1 MRLRRVKKFLTLNS
15 KTTTIAS
22 IIMSQKKILLIDD
35 ELDILEILTYNLE
48 KEGYE
53 IHTASNGNEGIEV
66 AKKVLPDLILL
77 DVMMP
82 EKDGIETCQDL
93 RKIKEL
99 QKTLIVFL
107 SARSEEFSQLAGFQA
122 GANDYVVKLI
132 KPKILISKVNA
143 LLQLT
148 SQISDSSKLIEI
160 GDLVIDKD
168 NFRVSKAGQQF
179 LLPKKEFDLLYLLA
193 SNTDK
198 VFKREEILEKV
209 WGNDVIVGERTIDVH
224 IRRLR
229 EKLGINTIQTLKGIG
244 YKLIV

>member
-1 MRLRRVKKFLTLNS
+1 MNQR
-15 KTTTIAS
+15 
-22 IIMSQKKILLIDD
+22 KILLIDD
-35 ELDILEILTYNLE
+35 EQDILEILSYNLE
-48 KEGYE
+48 KEGYLVF
-53 IHTASNGNEGIEV
+53 TASNGNEGIKK
-66 AKKVLPDLILL
+66 AKEIIPDLILL

-82 EKDGIETCQDL
+82 EKDGIETCQEL
-93 RKIKEL
+93 RTIKEL

-148 SQISDSSKLIEI
+148 SQVSESAKLIEI
-160 GDLVIDKD
+160 GDLSIDRD
-168 NFRVSKAGQQF
+168 NFKVTKNGQPF

-193 SNTDK
+193 SNTEK

-244 YKLIV
+244 YKLVV

>member
-1 MRLRRVKKFLTLNS
+1 MTG
-15 KTTTIAS
+15 
-22 IIMSQKKILLIDD
+22 KKILLIDD
-35 ELDILEILTYNLE
+35 EQDILEILSYNLE

-53 IHTASNGNEGIEV
+53 VHTANNGTDGIKL
-66 AKKVLPDLILL
+66 AKEIVPDLILL

-82 EKDGIETCQDL
+82 EKDGIETCQEM
-93 RKIKEL
+93 RQSKSL

-107 SARSEEFSQLAGFQA
+107 SARSEEFSQLAGYQA
-122 GANDYVVKLI
+122 GGNDYIVKVI
-132 KPKILISKVNA
+132 KPKVLISKVNA

-148 SQISDSSKLIEI
+148 SQVNDSSKLIEI
-160 GDLVIDKD
+160 GDLIIDRD
-168 NFRVSKAGQQF
+168 NFKVSKNGQPF

-229 EKLGINTIQTLKGIG
+229 EKLGINAIQTLKGIG

>member
-1 MRLRRVKKFLTLNS
+1 MNR
-15 KTTTIAS
+15 
-22 IIMSQKKILLIDD
+22 KKILLIDD
-35 ELDILEILTYNLE
+35 EQDILEIISYNLE
-48 KEGYE
+48 KEGYQVF
-53 IHTASNGNEGIEV
+53 TASNGNEGIEK
-66 AKKVLPDLILL
+66 AKEILPDLILL

-107 SARSEEFSQLAGFQA
+107 SARSEEFSQLAGYQA
-122 GANDYVVKLI
+122 GANDYIVKLI
-132 KPKILISKVNA
+132 KPKVLISKVAA
-143 LLQLT
+143 LLQLGAQ
-148 SQISDSSKLIEI
+148 SQENANYIEL
-160 GDLVIDKD
+160 GDLIIDKD
-168 NFRVSKAGQQF
+168 NFKVSKGKEEF

-193 SNTDK
+193 SNTEK

-244 YKLIV
+244 YKLVV

>member
-1 MRLRRVKKFLTLNS
+1 MNR
-15 KTTTIAS
+15 
-22 IIMSQKKILLIDD
+22 KKILLVDD
-35 ELDILEILTYNLE
+35 EQDILEIISYNLE
-48 KEGYE
+48 KEGY
-53 IHTASNGNEGIEV
+53 HVFTASNGNEGI
-66 AKKVLPDLILL
+66 AKAKEILPDLILL

-82 EKDGIETCQDL
+82 EKDGIETCQEL

-107 SARSEEFSQLAGFQA
+107 SARSEEFSQLAGYQA
-122 GANDYVVKLI
+122 GANDYIVKLI
-132 KPKILISKVNA
+132 KPKVLVSKVAA
-143 LLQLT
+143 LLQLGAQ
-148 SQISDSSKLIEI
+148 SQENSNYIEI
-160 GDLVIDKD
+160 GDLIIDKE
-168 NFRVSKAGQQF
+168 NFKVSKGKEEF

-229 EKLGINTIQTLKGIG
+229 EKLGINTIQTLK
-244 YKLIV
+244 

>member
-1 MRLRRVKKFLTLNS
+1 
-15 KTTTIAS
+15 
-22 IIMSQKKILLIDD
+22 MSTKKILLIDD
-35 ELDILEILTYNLE
+35 EQDILEILSYNLE

-53 IHTASNGNEGIEV
+53 VVTASGGEEGIEKARTLV
-66 AKKVLPDLILL
+66 PDLILL

-82 EKDGIETCQDL
+82 GKDGIETCQEL
-93 RKIKEL
+93 RQIKSL

-107 SARSEEFSQLAGFQA
+107 SARSEEFSQLAGYQA
-122 GANDYVVKLI
+122 GGNDYIVKVI
-132 KPKILISKVNA
+132 KPKVLISKVNA

-148 SQISDSSKLIEI
+148 SQVNEKAKLIEV

-168 NFRVSKAGQQF
+168 NFRVSRNGQAF

-209 WGNDVIVGERTIDVH
+209 WGSDVVVGERTIDVH

-229 EKLGINTIQTLKGIG
+229 EKLGLNSIQTLKGIG

>member
-1 MRLRRVKKFLTLNS
+1 MK
-15 KTTTIAS
+15 
-22 IIMSQKKILLIDD
+22 QKKILLIDD
-35 ELDILEILTYNLE
+35 EQDILEILSYNLE
-48 KEGYE
+48 KEGYDVS
-53 IHTASNGNEGIEV
+53 TALNGIEGIEK
-66 AKKVLPDLILL
+66 AREIIPDLILL

-107 SARSEEFSQLAGFQA
+107 SARSEEFSQLAGYQA
-122 GANDYVVKLI
+122 GANDYIVKLI
-132 KPKILISKVNA
+132 KPKVLISKVAA
-143 LLQLT
+143 LLQLGAN
-148 SQISDSSKLIEI
+148 SQENSNYIEI
-160 GDLVIDKD
+160 GDLIIDKD
-168 NFRVSKAGQQF
+168 NFKVSKAKEEF

-193 SNTDK
+193 SNTEK
-198 VFKREEILEKV
+198 VFKREEILERV

-244 YKLIV
+244 YKLVV

>member
-1 MRLRRVKKFLTLNS
+1 MKG
-15 KTTTIAS
+15 
-22 IIMSQKKILLIDD
+22 KKILLIDD
-35 ELDILEILTYNLE
+35 EQDILEILSYNLE
-48 KEGYE
+48 KEGYQVF
-53 IHTASNGNEGIEV
+53 TANNGNEGIV
-66 AKKVLPDLILL
+66 KAKEIIPDLILL

-82 EKDGIETCQDL
+82 EKDGIETCQEM
-93 RKIKEL
+93 RQIKEL

-122 GANDYVVKLI
+122 GANDYIVKII

-148 SQISDSSKLIEI
+148 SQVSDTAKNITV
-160 GDLVIDKD
+160 GDLTIDKD
-168 NFRVSKAGQQF
+168 NFRVSKGGQQF

-193 SNTDK
+193 SNTNK

-229 EKLGINTIQTLKGIG
+229 EKLGIGTIQTLKGIG
-244 YKLIV
+244 YKLVV

>member
-1 MRLRRVKKFLTLNS
+1 MHK
-15 KTTTIAS
+15 
-22 IIMSQKKILLIDD
+22 KKILLIDD
-35 ELDILEILTYNLE
+35 EVDILEMLSYNLE
-48 KEGYE
+48 KEGYLVA
-53 IHTASNGNEGIEV
+53 TATNGNEGIQK
-66 AKKVLPDLILL
+66 AKEMIPDLILL

-93 RKIKEL
+93 RQIKEL
-99 QKTLIVFL
+99 HNTLIVFL

-132 KPKILISKVNA
+132 KPRILISKIDA

-148 SQISDSSKLIEI
+148 SNVGKNANVIEI
-160 GDLVIDKD
+160 GDLKIDKD
-168 NFRVSKAGQQF
+168 NVKVTKSGQHF

-193 SNTDK
+193 SNTEK

-209 WGNDVIVGERTIDVH
+209 WGNDVVVGERTIDVH

-229 EKLGINTIQTLKGIG
+229 EKLGIHMIQTLKGIG
-244 YKLIV
+244 YKLVV

>member
-1 MRLRRVKKFLTLNS
+1 MTG
-15 KTTTIAS
+15 
-22 IIMSQKKILLIDD
+22 KKILLIDD
-35 ELDILEILTYNLE
+35 EQDILEILSYNLE

-53 IHTASNGNEGIEV
+53 VHTANNGNDGIKL
-66 AKKVLPDLILL
+66 AKEIIPDLILL

-82 EKDGIETCQDL
+82 EKDGIETCQEM
-93 RKIKEL
+93 RQSKSL

-107 SARSEEFSQLAGFQA
+107 SARSEEFSQLAGYQA
-122 GANDYVVKLI
+122 GGNDYIVKVI
-132 KPKILISKVNA
+132 KPKVLISKVNA

-148 SQISDSSKLIEI
+148 SQVNDSSKLIEI
-160 GDLVIDKD
+160 GDLIIDRD
-168 NFRVSKAGQQF
+168 NFKVSKNGQPF

-193 SNTDK
+193 SNSDK

-229 EKLGINTIQTLKGIG
+229 EKLGINAIQTLKGIG

>member
-1 MRLRRVKKFLTLNS
+1 MNR
-15 KTTTIAS
+15 
-22 IIMSQKKILLIDD
+22 KKILLVDD
-35 ELDILEILTYNLE
+35 EQDILEIISYNLE
-48 KEGYE
+48 KEGY
-53 IHTASNGNEGIEV
+53 HVFTASNGNEGI
-66 AKKVLPDLILL
+66 AKAKEILPDLILL

-82 EKDGIETCQDL
+82 EKDGIETCQEL

-107 SARSEEFSQLAGFQA
+107 SARSEEFSQLAGYQA
-122 GANDYVVKLI
+122 GANDYIVKLI
-132 KPKILISKVNA
+132 KPKVLVSKVAA
-143 LLQLT
+143 LLQLGAQ
-148 SQISDSSKLIEI
+148 SQENSNYIEI
-160 GDLVIDKD
+160 GDLIIDKE
-168 NFRVSKAGQQF
+168 NFRVSKGKEEF

-244 YKLIV
+244 YKLVV

>member
-1 MRLRRVKKFLTLNS
+1 MTG
-15 KTTTIAS
+15 
-22 IIMSQKKILLIDD
+22 KKILLIDD
-35 ELDILEILTYNLE
+35 ELDILEILSYNLE
-48 KEGYE
+48 KEGYTVF
-53 IHTASNGNEGIEV
+53 TATNGAEGIEK
-66 AKKVLPDLILL
+66 AKEIIPDLILL

-82 EKDGIETCQDL
+82 DKDGIETCQDL
-93 RKIKEL
+93 RKIKAL
-99 QKTLIVFL
+99 QHTLIVFL
-107 SARSEEFSQLAGFQA
+107 SARGEEFSQLAGFDA

-148 SQISDSSKLIEI
+148 SQVAEQSKVLEV
-160 GDLVIDKD
+160 GDIIIDRD
-168 NFRVSKAGQQF
+168 NFRVTKGGKQF

-193 SNTDK
+193 SNTQK

-229 EKLGINTIQTLKGIG
+229 EKLGIETIQTLKGIG
-244 YKLIV
+244 YKLVV

>member
-1 MRLRRVKKFLTLNS
+1 MNR
-15 KTTTIAS
+15 
-22 IIMSQKKILLIDD
+22 KKILLVDD
-35 ELDILEILTYNLE
+35 EQDILEIISYNLE
-48 KEGYE
+48 KEGY
-53 IHTASNGNEGIEV
+53 HVFTASNGNEGI
-66 AKKVLPDLILL
+66 AKAKEILPDLILL

-82 EKDGIETCQDL
+82 EKDGIETCQEL

-107 SARSEEFSQLAGFQA
+107 SARSEEFSQLAGYQA
-122 GANDYVVKLI
+122 GANDYIVKLI
-132 KPKILISKVNA
+132 KPKVLVSKVAA
-143 LLQLT
+143 LLQLGAQ
-148 SQISDSSKLIEI
+148 SQENSNYIEI
-160 GDLVIDKD
+160 GDLIIDKD
-168 NFRVSKAGQQF
+168 NFKVSKGKEEF

-209 WGNDVIVGERTIDVH
+209 WGNDVIGGERTIDVH

-244 YKLIV
+244 YKLVV

>member
-1 MRLRRVKKFLTLNS
+1 MNR
-15 KTTTIAS
+15 
-22 IIMSQKKILLIDD
+22 KKILVVDD
-35 ELDILEILTYNLE
+35 EQDILEIISYNLE
-48 KEGYE
+48 KEGY
-53 IHTASNGNEGIEV
+53 HVFTASNGNEGI
-66 AKKVLPDLILL
+66 AKAKEILPDLILL

-82 EKDGIETCQDL
+82 EKDGIETCQEL

-107 SARSEEFSQLAGFQA
+107 SARSEEFSQLAGYQA
-122 GANDYVVKLI
+122 GANDYIVKLI
-132 KPKILISKVNA
+132 KPKVLVSKVAA
-143 LLQLT
+143 LLQLGAQ
-148 SQISDSSKLIEI
+148 SQENSNYIEI
-160 GDLVIDKD
+160 GDLIIDKD
-168 NFRVSKAGQQF
+168 NFKVSKGKEEF

-244 YKLIV
+244 YKLVV

>member
-1 MRLRRVKKFLTLNS
+1 MN
-15 KTTTIAS
+15 
-22 IIMSQKKILLIDD
+22 QKKILLIDD
-35 ELDILEILTYNLE
+35 EQDILEILSYNLE

-53 IHTASNGNEGIEV
+53 VYTASNGNEGIEK
-66 AKKVLPDLILL
+66 AKQIIPDLILL

-122 GANDYVVKLI
+122 GANDYIVKII

-148 SQISDSSKLIEI
+148 SRVSDSTKNIEI
-160 GDLVIDKD
+160 GDLIIDKN

-229 EKLGINTIQTLKGIG
+229 EKLGLRTIQTLKGIG
-244 YKLIV
+244 YKLVV

>member
-1 MRLRRVKKFLTLNS
+1 MNR
-15 KTTTIAS
+15 
-22 IIMSQKKILLIDD
+22 KKILLIDD
-35 ELDILEILTYNLE
+35 EQDILEIISYNLE
-48 KEGYE
+48 KEGY
-53 IHTASNGNEGIEV
+53 HVFTASNGNEGI
-66 AKKVLPDLILL
+66 AKAKEILPDLILL

-82 EKDGIETCQDL
+82 EKDGIETCQEL

-107 SARSEEFSQLAGFQA
+107 SARSEEFSQLAGYQA
-122 GANDYVVKLI
+122 GANDYIVKLI
-132 KPKILISKVNA
+132 KPKVLVSKVAA
-143 LLQLT
+143 LLQLGAQ
-148 SQISDSSKLIEI
+148 SQENSNYIEI
-160 GDLVIDKD
+160 GDLIIDKD
-168 NFRVSKAGQQF
+168 NFKVSKGKEEF

-244 YKLIV
+244 YKLVV

>member
-1 MRLRRVKKFLTLNS
+1 MKGETVT
-15 KTTTIAS
+15 
-22 IIMSQKKILLIDD
+22 MSAKKILLVDD
-35 ELDILEILTYNLE
+35 EQDILEILSYNLQ

-53 IHTASNGNEGIEV
+53 VHTATNGNEGIEM
-66 AKKVLPDLILL
+66 AKNITPDLILL

-82 EKDGIETCQDL
+82 EKDGIETCQEM
-93 RKIKEL
+93 RQIKEL

-107 SARSEEFSQLAGFQA
+107 SARGEEFSQLAGYNA
-122 GANDYVVKLI
+122 GANDYIVKVI
-132 KPKILISKVNA
+132 KPKVLISKVNA

-148 SQISDSSKLIEI
+148 SQVAQNAKVLEI
-160 GDLVIDKD
+160 GDLIIDRD
-168 NFRVSKAGQQF
+168 NFRVSKNGKPY

-229 EKLGINTIQTLKGIG
+229 EKLGIDSIQTLKGIG

>member
-1 MRLRRVKKFLTLNS
+1 MTP
-15 KTTTIAS
+15 
-22 IIMSQKKILLIDD
+22 KKILLIDD
-35 ELDILEILTYNLE
+35 EHDILEILSYNLE
-48 KEGYE
+48 KEGYQVY
-53 IHTASNGNEGIEV
+53 TADNGTDGIEK
-66 AKKVLPDLILL
+66 AKEIYPDLILL

-93 RKIKEL
+93 RKLPEF

-107 SARSEEFSQLAGFQA
+107 SARGEEFSQLAGYQA
-122 GANDYVVKLI
+122 GANDYVVKVI
-132 KPKILISKVNA
+132 KPKVLISKINA

-148 SQISDSSKLIEI
+148 SKAEEVHKVLEI
-160 GDLVIDKD
+160 GNMIIDKD
-168 NFRVSKAGQQF
+168 NFRVTQNGQAF

-193 SNTDK
+193 SNTKK

-229 EKLGINTIQTLKGIG
+229 EKLGDTAIQTLKGIG
-244 YKLIV
+244 YKLVV